1 MHQHEIIDFLKTRR
15 ISLQITQEHLA
26 ELAQVALRT
35 VKAIES
41 GKGNPTLET
50 VLKIAD
56 VLGVE
61 LSFKIKT
68 AAE

>member
-1 MHQHEIIDFLKTRR
+1 MHQNELIDLLKNRR

-26 ELAQVALRT
+26 ELAEVALRT

-50 VLKIAD
+50 VVKIAD
-56 VLGVE
+56 VLGME
-61 LSFKIKT
+61 LNFTIKT
-68 AAE
+68 GDE